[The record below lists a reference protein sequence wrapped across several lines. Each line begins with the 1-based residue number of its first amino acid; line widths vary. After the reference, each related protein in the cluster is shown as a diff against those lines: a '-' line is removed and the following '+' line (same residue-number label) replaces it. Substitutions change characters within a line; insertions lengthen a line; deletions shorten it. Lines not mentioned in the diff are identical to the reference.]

1 MTQGYKYFAF
11 ISYNGADLGW
21 GKKLQHKLEHYRMPT
36 TLCSKRGWKRKPI
49 SPVFFAP
56 TDIQPGELS
65 EELKARLTAS
75 QHLIVICSPRSA
87 QSKWVGL
94 EIEYFASLGR
104 KKNIHFFIVD
114 GIPHS
119 GNPATEC
126 FNPAI
131 QQAGLGDVLGAN
143 IHEKISRFPW
153 LNKERAYVQLI
164 SKLLD
169 VEFDSLWQ
177 RHRRLLRIQIASWLL
192 SMIALLISFALV
204 FSMNSPFDAEITLLD
219 SSGAKQLPSV
229 HEAIVRIESLPEEG
243 GEKIVS
249 DTLHQGRVLVFKDLP
264 HHLLDKKVR
273 MKADAPDFYPL
284 DTIITLSRNLTVR
297 LHRNPSIYGNI
308 QFRLLHA
315 DATPWTNQEI
325 SIAGQKVTSTHN
337 GDVHLFIPLPLQS
350 PYYIIKGIEKLEQDT
365 LFMPLSENT
374 VLIESGR

>member
-1 MTQGYKYFAF
+1 
-11 ISYNGADLGW
+11 
-21 GKKLQHKLEHYRMPT
+21 
-36 TLCSKRGWKRKPI
+36 
-49 SPVFFAP
+49 
-56 TDIQPGELS
+56 
-65 EELKARLTAS
+65 
-75 QHLIVICSPRSA
+75 
-87 QSKWVGL
+87 
-94 EIEYFASLGR
+94 
-104 KKNIHFFIVD
+104 
-114 GIPHS
+114 
-119 GNPATEC
+119 
-126 FNPAI
+126 
-131 QQAGLGDVLGAN
+131 
-143 IHEKISRFPW
+143 
-153 LNKERAYVQLI
+153 
-164 SKLLD
+164 
-169 VEFDSLWQ
+169 
-177 RHRRLLRIQIASWLL
+177 
-192 SMIALLISFALV
+192 MIALLISFALV

-315 DATPWTNQEI
+315 DVTPWADQEI
-325 SIAGQKVTSTHN
+325 SIAGQKVTSTRN

-374 VLIESGR
+374 VLIEAER